1 MQFYSMPNERIE
13 VDDQARGA
21 SSDMKLPVYVK
32 RWSLFPGNHLVSLMK
47 DEVDVQKKSHVGKA
61 AKFALHRVTLV
72 RVPGL
77 LYPAAL
83 LTGSAP

>member
-1 MQFYSMPNERIE
+1 MPNERIE

-21 SSDMKLPVYVK
+21 SSDMRLPVYV
-32 RWSLFPGNHLVSLMK
+32 WSLFPGNHLVSLMK

-72 RVPGL
+72 PVPEL